1 MISNQSGLIFILTSI
16 SRLVT
21 KTVPTPRKNNAFVTN
36 ILPSRAPIYLQIKTC
51 LNLQSRASLK
61 IQSRALINLRK
72 YIVVFLQSD
81 RSSIEA
87 FFGSGMISQTELE
100 SLCGEGCMK
109 YQRVFNFIYFG
120 FIDNESM
127 TKNPTINADIL
138 NRTLNQLGDD
148 YKNHEGLYKHA
159 ALMSAD
165 LLHRYLL
172 ENVRSYKETRPWIL
186 PIDYMNLVAAEKDG
200 NARLKCTPVEKS
212 TDADCISFIH
222 EHYINK
228 YEFFEIKKE
237 KLDNEKN
244 APKDAGYN
252 AAVITNPYDRFKA
265 ILSPAD
271 LVHVD
276 NDKYPEFYKLFELY
290 IKFFEYEVGKNS
302 LHIAD
307 DLNYTDNLYYRMVAV
322 NVIEQVSSFKK
333 HYPEEMGLNVKV
345 KGLTEFFC
353 HVVAG
358 SLLTS
363 NLLPALQ
370 AFIDLLLFPILF
382 KSEAAL
388 ESRRKYIEWVM
399 DETKMGYQ
407 HIRVFGHQERIKT
420 LTDKHGEQL
429 TNYIAKNIC
438 SKFSEKS
445 WFCKMQDSA
454 IKSGQH
460 YDFVI
465 TALSL
470 LPAKTNIRAVLNK
483 ATSYMSTKKHRDA
496 TSDSKSTVK
505 LSIDLDEKLKKTI
518 GDICKKEE
526 TSIREFVTEAILNE
540 LEGYYPEEF
549 DAYIDGDKVTRRPP
563 SASALRRGAAYK
575 KTKGNDHLQ

>member
-1 MISNQSGLIFILTSI
+1 MLTSI
-16 SRLVT
+16 LRLVA
-21 KTVPTPRKNNAFVTN
+21 KTAPTTSENNAFVTI
-36 ILPSRAPIYLQIKTC
+36 ILLSRAPFNLQQKTHV
-51 LNLQSRASLK
+51 NLQSRSSCKTPSNL
-61 IQSRALINLRK
+61 SINLRK
-72 YIVVFLQSD
+72 LTSRNNQ
-81 RSSIEA
+81 SSIEA
-87 FFGSGMISQTELE
+87 LFVNGMLSHTGLE
-100 SLCGEGCMK
+100 RLCGEGCMK

-127 TKNPTINADIL
+127 TKNPTINVDKL
-138 NRTLNQLGDD
+138 NKTLNQLGDD

-172 ENVRSYKETRPWIL
+172 EDVRSYNETRPWIL
-186 PIDYMNLVAAEKDG
+186 PIDYLNLVAAEKDG
-200 NARLKCTPVEKS
+200 NAKLKFTPVEKS

-228 YEFFEIKKE
+228 HELFEIKKE

-244 APKDAGYN
+244 PPKDAGNN
-252 AAVITNPYDRFKA
+252 AEVITNPYDRFKA
-265 ILSPAD
+265 ILSSAD
-271 LVHVD
+271 RFSVGSD
-276 NDKYPEFYKLFELY
+276 RYPEFYQLFELHVRL
-290 IKFFEYEVGKNS
+290 FEYEIEKSS
-302 LHIAD
+302 LYIVD
-307 DLNYTDNLYYRMVAV
+307 DFNHPDLTLHNRMFAINL
-322 NVIEQVSSFKK
+322 IEKASSFKK
-333 HYPEEMGLNVKV
+333 LYPEEMGLNVKV

-363 NLLPALQ
+363 NLLVVLQ
-370 AFIDLLLFPILF
+370 ALIDLLLFPVLF
-382 KSEAAL
+382 NNETAL

-399 DETKMGYQ
+399 KETKIGYQ
-407 HIRVFGHQERIKT
+407 NIRVPGHQKRIKT
-420 LTDKHGEQL
+420 LSDKHGEKL

-438 SKFSEKS
+438 SKFSEKI
-445 WFCKMQDSA
+445 WFHKMQDTA

-470 LPAKTNIRAVLNK
+470 LPEKTNIRAVLNK
-483 ATSYMSTKKHRDA
+483 ATSYISTKKHRDA

-505 LSIDLDEKLKKTI
+505 LNIDLDETLKKTI

-526 TSIREFVTEAILNE
+526 VSIRKFVTEAILNE

-563 SASALRRGAAYK
+563 SASALRRAAAYK
-575 KTKGNDHLQ
+575 KTKGNA

>member
-1 MISNQSGLIFILTSI
+1 
-16 SRLVT
+16 
-21 KTVPTPRKNNAFVTN
+21 
-36 ILPSRAPIYLQIKTC
+36 
-51 LNLQSRASLK
+51 
-61 IQSRALINLRK
+61 
-72 YIVVFLQSD
+72 
-81 RSSIEA
+81 
-87 FFGSGMISQTELE
+87 
-100 SLCGEGCMK
+100 MK

-127 TKNPTINADIL
+127 TKNPTINVDKL

-148 YKNHEGLYKHA
+148 YKSHEGLYKHA

-172 ENVRSYKETRPWIL
+172 EDVRHYKETRPWIL
-186 PIDYMNLVAAEKDG
+186 PIDYMSLVVAEKDG
-200 NARLKCTPVEKS
+200 NKDLKSHQIQRS
-212 TDADCISFIH
+212 TDVDCVCLIH
-222 EHYINK
+222 ETYIAK
-228 YEFFEIKKE
+228 CELIEIA
-237 KLDNEKN
+237 NHQ
-244 APKDAGYN
+244 
-252 AAVITNPYDRFKA
+252 YDEFKA
-265 ILSPAD
+265 ILSLKE
-271 LVHVD
+271 LVRVD
-276 NDKYPEFYKLFELY
+276 SDKYPEFYNLFELY
-290 IKFFEYEVGKNS
+290 IKFFDHEIEKNS
-302 LHIAD
+302 LYILDNFNHP
-307 DLNYTDNLYYRMVAV
+307 DLTLHNRLLAINL
-322 NVIEQVSSFKK
+322 IENLSSFKK
-333 HYPEEMGLNVKV
+333 IHLEEMGMNVKV

-358 SLLTS
+358 SILTP

-382 KSEAAL
+382 KNENVLA
-388 ESRRKYIEWVM
+388 SRRQYIEWVVN
-399 DETKMGYQ
+399 EVHEECQNIRILRYQ
-407 HIRVFGHQERIKT
+407 KRIKT
-420 LTDKHGEQL
+420 LADKHGEKL

-438 SKFSEKS
+438 IKFSEKN
-445 WFCKMQDSA
+445 WFRKMQDSA

-470 LPAKTNIRAVLNK
+470 LPAKTNFRAVLNK

-505 LSIDLDEKLKKTI
+505 LNIDLDEKLKKTI

-526 TSIREFVTEAILNE
+526 ASIREFVTEAILNE